1 MHFMNR
7 QRARHMGAEPQ
18 ADGHGE
24 HGGGQDQHAT
34 HVPHIH
40 IHPEHDSEG
49 NHVKTHVHV
58 MHHDGQHEHSEHE
71 ASDTEGVKS
80 VIDQHLA
87 PAGEQRPEEMALGE
101 EHGDGLAR

>member
-24 HGGGQDQHAT
+24 HEAGNHPTSAP
-34 HVPHIH
+34 HVHF
-40 IHPEHDSEG
+40 HPEHDAEG

-58 MHHDGQHEHSEHE
+58 LHHDGQHEHHEHD
-71 ASDTEGVKS
+71 ASDVEGLKS
-80 VIDQHLA
+80 HLDNHLA
-87 PAGEQRPEEMALGE
+87 PAGEQRPEEMSLGE
-101 EHGDGLAR
+101 EHDDGLAR